1 MLVIEA
7 VVRNQDSLFSSCL
20 KVVIH
25 FFEPEEVLLE
35 AKSSRTR
42 LKARIPASPS
52 LHMGLLTARALGPD
66 VP

>member
-25 FFEPEEVLLE
+25 FFEPEKVLLE
-35 AKSSRTR
+35 AKAAGLDSRPGFPHPPVF
-42 LKARIPASPS
+42 IWD
-52 LHMGLLTARALGPD
+52 H
-66 VP
+66 